1 MEDKLKRKNKCPH
14 FEGKVKEAEKGYN
27 FLKNLLGL
35 EKLEQVSNEKEEN
48 AGRKIIK
55 VSHIVITKKTRT
67 S

>member
-14 FEGKVKEAEKGYN
+14 FGGKLKEAEKGCD

-35 EKLEQVSNEKEEN
+35 EKLQQTSDEEKEN

-55 VSHIVITKKTRT
+55 LRYTQNYL
-67 S
+67 